1 MKILLIILVIIIIL
15 LIILF
20 VKCSSVKKQKQAT
33 IDLNNQLNI
42 KNEQLEQEIN
52 QKNMFITQLKQ
63 QSETLTNEKRQLE
76 LVNVSL
82 VQQNEQASN
91 EVSQVK
97 HELQTLRTEL
107 ANNVQKMEQHQHQ
120 LEASRQELIKEQQ
133 AFNQYVNGEQTK
145 LAQLNAEINDQK
157 QELQTQQYNLKLQ
170 AQELEEEAKHRL
182 YKIANLDEDKAVN
195 IVLDQ
200 VRAEKRSEI
209 SKEIT
214 YFDNKLQLD
223 KKEMATDILLSAMEN
238 LAGETVTEGF
248 SKVVKIPE
256 ETIKGRLIGRDGRN
270 INLLENLLGVNIL
283 IDETPGQFLIS
294 SFNPVRRAIAYN
306 ALERLISSGR
316 INQAEIEDTVK
327 KVEDEIHDNILDKGK
342 QAVNMFDLSDIH
354 ISLVEKLGCLYY
366 RTSYGQ
372 NVYTHS
378 VEVAKI
384 ARSIANQLGL
394 DGKLAARCA
403 LLHDVGKV
411 DSEELGLSHVELGAT
426 YATRA
431 NEPKEVINA
440 IMSHH
445 GDEEVDNVYSIITII
460 ADSISASQI
469 GARSDTYEAF
479 IQRVE
484 ALEELALTVKG
495 VNKAYALKGGKELR
509 IIVTANQVK
518 DSQLKAVAHEVKRL
532 VETNLSL
539 PTGIVVNVL
548 RENRY
553 ITNAKKTVVKDKDE

>member
-1 MKILLIILVIIIIL
+1 MEILLSILVIIVFL
-15 LIILF
+15 LIIIVKLF
-20 VKCSSVKKQKQAT
+20 VKYSSEKKQKEA
-33 IDLNNQLNI
+33 IFYSANQLNI

-52 QKNMFITQLKQ
+52 QKDIFITQLNQ
-63 QSETLTNEKRQLE
+63 QSETLTDEKRQLE
-76 LVNVSL
+76 
-82 VQQNEQASN
+82 AS
-91 EVSQVK
+91 Q
-97 HELQTLRTEL
+97 
-107 ANNVQKMEQHQHQ
+107 
-120 LEASRQELIKEQQ
+120 QELIKEQQ

-145 LAQLNAEINDQK
+145 LAQIKAEISDQK

-170 AQELEEEAKHRL
+170 YQELEDVAKRRL
-182 YKIANLDEDKAVN
+182 YKIANLDEDHAVN

-209 SKEIT
+209 SKEIA

-248 SKVVKIPE
+248 SKVVKIPD

-270 INLLENLLGVNIL
+270 INLLENLLGVNVL

-327 KVEDEIHDNILDKGK
+327 KVEEEIHDNILDKGK

-372 NVYTHS
+372 NVYNHS

-411 DSEELGLSHVELGAT
+411 DSEELGLSHVDLGAT

-460 ADSISASQI
+460 ADSISASQV

-484 ALEELALTVKG
+484 ALEELALTVTG

-509 IIVTANQVK
+509 LIVTANQVK

>member
-1 MKILLIILVIIIIL
+1 MEILLIILVIIIIL

-20 VKCSSVKKQKQAT
+20 VKFCSVKKQKQAT

-52 QKNMFITQLKQ
+52 QKNMFITQLNR

-76 LVNVSL
+76 
-82 VQQNEQASN
+82 AS
-91 EVSQVK
+91 Q
-97 HELQTLRTEL
+97 
-107 ANNVQKMEQHQHQ
+107 
-120 LEASRQELIKEQQ
+120 QELIKEQQ

-145 LAQLNAEINDQK
+145 LAQIKAEISDQK
-157 QELQTQQYNLKLQ
+157 QELQAQQYNLKLQ
-170 AQELEEEAKHRL
+170 HQELEEEAKRCL
-182 YKIANLDEDKAVN
+182 YKIANLDEDQAVN

-209 SKEIT
+209 SKEIA

-248 SKVVKIPE
+248 SKVVKIPDE
-256 ETIKGRLIGRDGRN
+256 SVKGRLIGRDGRN

-327 KVEDEIHDNILDKGK
+327 KVEEEIHDNILDKGK

-378 VEVAKI
+378 IEVAKI

-411 DSEELGLSHVELGAT
+411 DSEELGLSHVDLGAT

-431 NEPKEVINA
+431 NEPKEVINT

-460 ADSISASQI
+460 ADSISASQV

-484 ALEELALTVKG
+484 ALEELALTVMG

-553 ITNAKKTVVKDKDE
+553 ITNTKKTVVKDKDE

>member
-20 VKCSSVKKQKQAT
+20 VKFSSVKKQKQAT

-52 QKNMFITQLKQ
+52 QKNMFITQLNQ

-107 ANNVQKMEQHQHQ
+107 ANNVQKMEHQQHQI
-120 LEASRQELIKEQQ
+120 EASQQELIKEQQ

-170 AQELEEEAKHRL
+170 VQELEEEAKRRL

-248 SKVVKIPE
+248 SKVVKIPD

-460 ADSISASQI
+460 ADSISASQV

>member
-170 AQELEEEAKHRL
+170 AQELEEEAKRRL

>member
-107 ANNVQKMEQHQHQ
+107 ANNVQKMEHQQHQ
-120 LEASRQELIKEQQ
+120 LEASQQELIKEQQ

-145 LAQLNAEINDQK
+145 LAQLNAEINGQK

-170 AQELEEEAKHRL
+170 AQELEEEAKRRL

-248 SKVVKIPE
+248 SKVVKIPD